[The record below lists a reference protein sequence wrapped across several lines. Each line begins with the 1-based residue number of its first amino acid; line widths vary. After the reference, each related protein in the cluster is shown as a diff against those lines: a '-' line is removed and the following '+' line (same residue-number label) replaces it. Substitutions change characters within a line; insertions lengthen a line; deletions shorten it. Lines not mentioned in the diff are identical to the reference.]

1 MANKRS
7 VSAKGPSQ
15 RMLRVGEMIRRTLSD
30 ILMRG
35 EVHDP
40 ALNAMSITVG
50 EVAVS
55 PDLRVATVYV
65 MPMSGAGTPAEAI
78 AAMARHKGILRKMV
92 ADEMTLRYAP
102 ELRFRADETFDRL
115 DEARRLF
122 SDPVVQRDIAAKD
135 DAADGPEADPS
146 DQA

>member
-1 MANKRS
+1 
-7 VSAKGPSQ
+7 
-15 RMLRVGEMIRRTLSD
+15 MLRVGEMIRRTLSD
-30 ILMRG
+30 ILIRG

-40 ALNAMSITVG
+40 ALNDMSITVG

-65 MPMSGAGTPAEAI
+65 MPMSGAGSVIDAI
-78 AAMARHKGILRKMV
+78 AALARHKGILRKMV

-135 DAADGPEADPS
+135 APEEE
-146 DQA
+146 

>member
-1 MANKRS
+1 MANKRT

-65 MPMSGAGTPAEAI
+65 MPMSGAATAAEAI
-78 AAMARHKGILRKMV
+78 AALAHHKGILRKMV
-92 ADEMTLRYAP
+92 ADGMTLRYAP

-122 SDPVVQRDIAAKD
+122 SDPVVQRDIAAKNGT
-135 DAADGPEADPS
+135 DAE
-146 DQA
+146 

>member
-1 MANKRS
+1 MANKRT

-40 ALNAMSITVG
+40 ALNDMSITVG

-65 MPMSGAGTPAEAI
+65 MPMSGAGSVTDAI
-78 AAMARHKGILRKMV
+78 AALARHKGILRKMV

-135 DAADGPEADPS
+135 EPDPS
-146 DQA
+146 DG

>member
-1 MANKRS
+1 MANKRT

-40 ALNAMSITVG
+40 ALNDMSITVG

-55 PDLRVATVYV
+55 PDLRVATVYI
-65 MPMSGAGTPAEAI
+65 MPMSGRGTTADAI
-78 AAMARHKGILRKMV
+78 AALARHKGILRKMV
-92 ADEMTLRYAP
+92 ADDMTLRYAP

-135 DAADGPEADPS
+135 APEE
-146 DQA
+146 

>member
-1 MANKRS
+1 MANKRTI
-7 VSAKGPSQ
+7 SAKGPSQ

-30 ILMRG
+30 ILLRG

-40 ALNAMSITVG
+40 ALNDMSITVG

-65 MPMSGAGTPAEAI
+65 MPMSGTATPAEAI

-122 SDPVVQRDIAAKD
+122 ADPVVQRDIAAKD
-135 DAADGPEADPS
+135 DPNDELS
-146 DQA
+146 E

>member
-1 MANKRS
+1 MANTRAH
-7 VSAKGPSQ
+7 SAKGPSQ
-15 RMLRVGEMIRRTLSD
+15 RMLRVGEMIRRNLSD
-30 ILMRG
+30 ILMQG
-35 EVHDP
+35 AVHDP

-55 PDLRVATVYV
+55 PDLRVATIYV
-65 MPMSGAGTPAEAI
+65 MPLSGAATAAEAI
-78 AAMARHKGILRKMV
+78 AALARHKGILRKMV
-92 ADEMTLRYAP
+92 ADQMTLRYAP

-135 DAADGPEADPS
+135 EADE
-146 DQA
+146 

>member
-1 MANKRS
+1 MANKRT

-30 ILMRG
+30 ILIRG

-40 ALNAMSITVG
+40 ALNDMSITVG

-65 MPMSGAGTPAEAI
+65 MPMSGAGTAADAI
-78 AAMARHKGILRKMV
+78 AALARHKGILRKMV

-135 DAADGPEADPS
+135 TPED
-146 DQA
+146 

>member
-1 MANKRS
+1 MAHKNPN
-7 VSAKGPSQ
+7 SAKGPSQ

-30 ILMRG
+30 ILLRG

-40 ALNAMSITVG
+40 ALNDMSITVG

-65 MPMSGAGTPAEAI
+65 MPMSGAASPAEAI
-78 AAMARHKGILRKMV
+78 AALARHKGILRKMV
-92 ADEMTLRYAP
+92 ADQMTLRFAP
-102 ELRFRADETFDRL
+102 ELRFRPDETFDRL

-122 SDPVVQRDIAAKD
+122 SDPVVLRDIAAKD
-135 DAADGPEADPS
+135 APEDGES
-146 DQA
+146 GE

>member
-30 ILMRG
+30 LLMRG
-35 EVHDP
+35 EIHDP
-40 ALNAMSITVG
+40 ALNAMHITVG

-55 PDLRVATVYV
+55 PDLRVATIYV
-65 MPMSGAGTPAEAI
+65 MPLMGGASVDDAI
-78 AAMARHKGILRKMV
+78 AALARNKHDLRKRV
-92 ADEMTLRYAP
+92 AGEMTLKFAP

-122 SDPVVQRDIAAKD
+122 SDPVVQRDIAA
-135 DAADGPEADPS
+135 PETPPDSPP
-146 DQA
+146 DRPTE

>member
-1 MANKRS
+1 MANTRTY
-7 VSAKGPSQ
+7 SAKGPSQ

-35 EVHDP
+35 AVHDP

-55 PDLRVATVYV
+55 PDLRVATIYV
-65 MPMSGAGTPAEAI
+65 MPLSGGATPAQAI
-78 AAMARHKGILRKMV
+78 AALARHGGILRKMV
-92 ADEMTLRYAP
+92 ADGMTLRYAP

-135 DAADGPEADPS
+135 EAS
-146 DQA
+146 E

>member
-1 MANKRS
+1 MANKRT

-30 ILMRG
+30 VLMRG
-35 EVHDP
+35 LVHDP
-40 ALNAMSITVG
+40 ELNAMSITVG

-65 MPMSGAGTPAEAI
+65 SPLMGAGTSEAAI
-78 AAMARHKGILRKMV
+78 AALARHKGILRKMV
-92 ADEMTLRYAP
+92 ADEMTLKFAP

-122 SDPVVQRDIAAKD
+122 SNPVVQRDIAAKD
-135 DAADGPEADPS
+135 TPPDEPEE
-146 DQA
+146 

>member
-1 MANKRS
+1 MANKRT

-40 ALNAMSITVG
+40 ALNEMSITVG

-65 MPMSGAGTPAEAI
+65 MPMSGAGSVTDAI
-78 AAMARHKGILRKMV
+78 AALARHKGILRKMV
-92 ADEMTLRYAP
+92 ADGMTLRYAP

-122 SDPVVQRDIAAKD
+122 SDPVVQRDISAKD
-135 DAADGPEADPS
+135 EPEEE
-146 DQA
+146 

>member
-1 MANKRS
+1 MANKRT

-30 ILMRG
+30 VLMRG
-35 EVHDP
+35 LVHDP

-65 MPMSGAGTPAEAI
+65 MPLMGAGSPQDAI
-78 AAMARHKGILRKMV
+78 AALARHKGILRKMV
-92 ADEMTLRYAP
+92 ADEMTLKFAP

-135 DAADGPEADPS
+135 TPPEET
-146 DQA
+146 QG

>member
-1 MANKRS
+1 MSNKTTS
-7 VSAKGPSQ
+7 FAKGPSQ

-35 EVHDP
+35 AVHDP
-40 ALNAMSITVG
+40 DLNAMSITVG

-55 PDLRVATVYV
+55 PDLRVATIYI
-65 MPMSGAGTPAEAI
+65 MPLSGTATPAQAI
-78 AAMARHKGILRKMV
+78 AALVRHKGILRTMI
-92 ADEMTLRYAP
+92 AAEMTLRFAP

-122 SDPVVQRDIAAKD
+122 ADPVVQRDIAA
-135 DAADGPEADPS
+135 PS
-146 DQA
+146 DEPKE

>member
-1 MANKRS
+1 MANKRT

-40 ALNAMSITVG
+40 ALNDMSVTVG

-65 MPMSGAGTPAEAI
+65 MPMSGTATAADAI
-78 AAMARHKGILRKMV
+78 AALARHKGILRKMV

-115 DEARRLF
+115 DETRRLF
-122 SDPVVQRDIAAKD
+122 SDPKVQRDIAAKD
-135 DAADGPEADPS
+135 TPS
-146 DQA
+146 DE

>member
-1 MANKRS
+1 MSNKRT

-30 ILMRG
+30 VLMRG
-35 EVHDP
+35 LVHDP

-65 MPMSGAGTPAEAI
+65 SPLMGAGTAEGAI
-78 AAMARHKGILRKMV
+78 AALARHKGILRKMV
-92 ADEMTLRYAP
+92 ADEMTLKFAP
-102 ELRFRADETFDRL
+102 ELRFRADETFDRM

-122 SDPVVQRDIAAKD
+122 SDPVVQRDIAAIDTPPD
-135 DAADGPEADPS
+135 DPEE
-146 DQA
+146 

>member
-1 MANKRS
+1 MANKRT

-40 ALNAMSITVG
+40 ALNDMSITVG

-65 MPMSGAGTPAEAI
+65 MPMSGAGSVADAI
-78 AAMARHKGILRKMV
+78 AALARHKGILRKMV

-135 DAADGPEADPS
+135 EPDPS
-146 DQA
+146 DG

>member
-1 MANKRS
+1 MANKRT

-40 ALNAMSITVG
+40 ALNDMSVTVG

-65 MPMSGAGTPAEAI
+65 MPMSGTATAADAI
-78 AAMARHKGILRKMV
+78 AALARHKGILRKMV

-122 SDPVVQRDIAAKD
+122 SDPTVQRDIAAKD
-135 DAADGPEADPS
+135 TPS
-146 DQA
+146 DE

>member
-1 MANKRS
+1 
-7 VSAKGPSQ
+7 
-15 RMLRVGEMIRRTLSD
+15 MLRVGEMIRRTLSD

-35 EVHDP
+35 AVHDP

-55 PDLRVATVYV
+55 PDLRVATIYV
-65 MPMSGAGTPAEAI
+65 MPLSGAATAAEAI
-78 AAMARHKGILRKMV
+78 AALARHKGILRKMV

-102 ELRFRADETFDRL
+102 ELRFRPDETFDRL

-122 SDPVVQRDIAAKD
+122 ADPVVQRDIAAPDK
-135 DAADGPEADPS
+135 ADE
-146 DQA
+146 

>member
-1 MANKRS
+1 MANIRTH
-7 VSAKGPSQ
+7 SAKGPSQ

-35 EVHDP
+35 AVHDP

-55 PDLRVATVYV
+55 PDLRVATIYV
-65 MPMSGAGTPAEAI
+65 MPLSGAATAAEAI
-78 AAMARHKGILRKMV
+78 AALARHKGILRKMV

-122 SDPVVQRDIAAKD
+122 ADPVVQRDIAAPDK
-135 DAADGPEADPS
+135 ADE
-146 DQA
+146 